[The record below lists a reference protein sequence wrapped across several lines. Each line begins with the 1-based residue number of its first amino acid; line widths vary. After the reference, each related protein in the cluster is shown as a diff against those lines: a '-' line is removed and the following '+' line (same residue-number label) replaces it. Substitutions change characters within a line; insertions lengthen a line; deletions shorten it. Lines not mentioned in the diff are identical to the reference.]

1 MNVKKGKGRSIT
13 IKGGDMEDNS
23 HSLIDE
29 GQSSTLCKHSM
40 DSGMAMFSILPQKN
54 GPIR

>member
-13 IKGGDMEDNS
+13 IDRADMEENS
-23 HSLIDE
+23 HSTITEVD
-29 GQSSTLCKHSM
+29 GSTLCKHSM